1 MLSYGDPSHIGKCPA
16 NYYKLFLGDD
26 HCRFVVR
33 TKLIGRKSSER
44 KSFQVVIGR
53 NEHSVTRAVYRHQ
66 SWNPP
71 LSHDPFE

>member
-26 HCRFVVR
+26 HCRVVVR

-53 NEHSVTRAVYRHQ
+53 NEHSLVQCTDT
-66 SWNPP
+66 NLGTPP
-71 LSHDPFE
+71 P